1 MNTPLQAVEAQAMQ
15 LTAQERA
22 DLADKLW
29 LSVNSTAEVEQAWQA
44 EILRRLDQVESGDV
58 VCRPWADVMAE
69 MTADLQLAPRA

>member
-44 EILRRLDQVESGDV
+44 EILRRMAQVESGDV

-69 MTADLQLAPRA
+69 MMASLQPTPKA